1 MTASDAEAV
10 LVLTTAA
17 DDASAAKLARA
28 LVEEN
33 LAACV
38 SRSAVRSI
46 YRWESG
52 TDAPADV
59 SAQKVCEEEEV
70 MLVIKTSKSRASE
83 MEKRLLELHPYECP
97 ELVRIEP
104 AHVDARYLEWLLAS
118 VREAR
123 TTS

>member
-1 MTASDAEAV
+1 MRTNEVV

-38 SRSAVRSI
+38 SRSAVRSV

-52 TDAPADV
+52 AGAPAEV
-59 SAQKVCEEEEV
+59 SKQSVCEEEET
-70 MLVIKTSKSRASE
+70 MLVIKTSESRVDA
-83 MEKRLLELHPYECP
+83 MEKRLLELHPYETP
-97 ELVRIEP
+97 ELVRIVP
-104 AHVDARYLEWLLAS
+104 AHVEEKYLAWLLAA
-118 VREAR
+118 VG
-123 TTS
+123 